1 MTLRNALLATAAV
14 VAMSPSLAFAQP
26 ISGPY
31 VGIAGGVNI
40 LQDSDV
46 TVQNVG
52 RGEAE
57 FDTGWAGF
65 LTLGWGFGNGFRVEL
80 EGGYRSNELGALTG
94 PVTAVTG
101 RATGG
106 TQTQWSGM
114 LNALYDMNLGISWLY
129 PYIGVGVGYA
139 QVNWDDVRTA
149 NGQRI
154 DGNSGQF
161 AYQGIVGVSVPVGVQ
176 GLSLTADYRYFA
188 TLDPEF
194 TLAGTNNKVDSENR
208 NHTFTIGL
216 RYAFG
221 GPALPPVLA
230 PAVAAPAPARTYLV
244 FFDFARA
251 NLTDRARGTIREA
264 ATASRSQQVT
274 RLEVSGHADRVGSDA
289 TNMALSRRRADT
301 VAAELVRNGVQRN
314 QIVVNAFGE
323 SRPLVPTADN
333 VREAQNRRVEIVLR

>member
-1 MTLRNALLATAAV
+1 MKLRTALLASAMGIALPA
-14 VAMSPSLAFAQP
+14 VAMAQP
-26 ISGPY
+26 VSGPY
-31 VGIAGGVNI
+31 IGATAGYNI
-40 LQDSDV
+40 HIDSDAA
-46 TVQNVG
+46 TTGFG
-52 RGEAE
+52 RNTIE
-57 FDTGWAGF
+57 FEGGGAGT
-65 LTLGWGFGNGFRVEL
+65 LSLGWGFGNGFRVEL
-80 EGGYRSNELGALTG
+80 EGGYRSNKVDGVTGAGGGSPGGTVSAWTAMANALFDFNLG
-94 PVTAVTG
+94 PV
-101 RATGG
+101 
-106 TQTQWSGM
+106 
-114 LNALYDMNLGISWLY
+114 N
-129 PYIGVGVGYA
+129 PYIGAGAGYA
-139 QVNWDDVRTA
+139 MVNYDSVGRVGNA
-149 NGQRI
+149 RI
-154 DGNSGQF
+154 DGDDGQF
-161 AYQGIVGVSVPVGVQ
+161 AYQGIVGVSVPLTALAR
-176 GLSLTADYRYFA
+176 GLSASVEYRYVA
-188 TLDPEF
+188 SQDLTIRNS
-194 TLAGTNNKVDSENR
+194 AGQNVDLEWK
-208 NHTFTIGL
+208 NHVIGVGL

-221 GPALPPVLA
+221 TSILPPALA